1 MAVDDSPSPP
11 DSRIATP
18 DLFASGSD
26 TPWLA
31 RKDWASGELRYN
43 AGVKPG
49 LFVGCIGLILL
60 ILGFPFAANL
70 AYSIRAYGSY
80 MLIPL
85 LILGTLGVA
94 ATVHAVRLTI
104 GGIKTGR
111 VVLHLDAVPVPLGGR
126 LRGEL
131 KMSKKIPAGQR
142 VRLKLRC

>member
-60 ILGFPFAANL
+60 ILAFPFAANL
-70 AYSIRAYGSY
+70 PHSIRAYGSY

-85 LILGTLGVA
+85 LILGCGSSESDCVLKNE
-94 ATVHAVRLTI
+94 HREKNRLI
-104 GGIKTGR
+104 
-111 VVLHLDAVPVPLGGR
+111 
-126 LRGEL
+126 
-131 KMSKKIPAGQR
+131 SPAPQAC
-142 VRLKLRC
+142 LP

>member
-49 LFVGCIGLILL
+49 LFVGCIGLILSDP
-60 ILGFPFAANL
+60 GFPVRRYSAAL
-70 AYSIRAYGSY
+70 DSSLWLSY
-80 MLIPL
+80 AHSAPH
-85 LILGTLGVA
+85 LGHPRSLNNMN
-94 ATVHAVRLTI
+94 
-104 GGIKTGR
+104 
-111 VVLHLDAVPVPLGGR
+111 P
-126 LRGEL
+126 
-131 KMSKKIPAGQR
+131 S
-142 VRLKLRC
+142 